1 LTERKIIRKKISIEK
16 KAILHYKFTSKMVVH
31 FTPEKVVQFGRN
43 NQLILKAGYLV
54 DKLRL
59 SKGFDEERI
68 DLGNLDSIE
77 IIKISL
83 MIIGGLLFINNIPTF
98 LTYLVYSFKAEQIGI
113 TSNNDYLFKLG
124 VSAINII
131 IGYLIFTNSAFLSKH
146 LNKEK

>member
-59 SKGFDEERI
+59 SKGFDEE
-68 DLGNLDSIE
+68 S
-77 IIKISL
+77 
-83 MIIGGLLFINNIPTF
+83 
-98 LTYLVYSFKAEQIGI
+98 V
-113 TSNNDYLFKLG
+113 
-124 VSAINII
+124 
-131 IGYLIFTNSAFLSKH
+131 
-146 LNKEK
+146 

>member
-1 LTERKIIRKKISIEK
+1 
-16 KAILHYKFTSKMVVH
+16 LHYKFTSKMVVH

>member
-1 LTERKIIRKKISIEK
+1 MTERKIIRKKISIEK